1 MAGTILILIALGA
14 VAAVLFAGIA
24 VMAIGGQT
32 SARWSNVLM
41 RYRIVAQ
48 FVALLVIAIVV
59 FLAARH

>member
-1 MAGTILILIALGA
+1 MMAKIVILLMLGV

-24 VMAIGGQT
+24 VMAIGGTT

-48 FVALLVIAIVV
+48 AVALAIIALVVYVASG
-59 FLAARH
+59 R